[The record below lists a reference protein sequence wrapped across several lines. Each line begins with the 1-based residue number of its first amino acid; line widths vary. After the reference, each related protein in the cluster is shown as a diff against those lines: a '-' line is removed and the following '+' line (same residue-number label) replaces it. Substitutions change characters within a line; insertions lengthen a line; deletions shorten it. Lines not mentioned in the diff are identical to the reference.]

1 MTAAKYRPNRW
12 GESLMDWRRDSTDAP
27 IKADLVAV
35 AGGKFQMGRSDGP
48 PTEVPAHA
56 VTVGNFEMDKTEVTN
71 AAYAQFV
78 MQTNHA
84 PPEQWGSIRPPV
96 GQELQPVSNISY
108 DDAVAFAEW
117 RSRRD
122 GVTYRLPTEEEWEYA
137 ARNGEKDNVY
147 PWGNSW
153 ESGRAAIQEAGVGAP
168 QAVGTYPQGMNS
180 WGVLDLVGNV
190 WEWTS
195 SKASLYGGDPDKR
208 LAQQKDWI
216 VIRGGCYASS
226 IKGAFPPGPVSATIR
241 TWVAPNFKNPFLGFR
256 LVKASSNPA
265 PASKNPGQ

>member
-1 MTAAKYRPNRW
+1 VLLAGGGVGGYFIYKSR
-12 GESLMDWRRDSTDAP
+12 STVIAGPVKPTTDPADPP
-27 IKADLVAV
+27 IKANLVAIT
-35 AGGKFQMGRSDGP
+35 GGKFQMGRSDGP
-48 PTEVPAHA
+48 VSEVPAHA

-71 AAYAQFV
+71 AEYGQFV
-78 MQTNHA
+78 KQTNHA
-84 PPEQWGSIRPPV
+84 PPEHWGSIKPPV
-96 GQELQPVSNISY
+96 GQELLPISNISY

-117 RSRRD
+117 RSKRD
-122 GVTYRLPTEEEWEYA
+122 GVSYRLPTEEEWEYA
-137 ARNGEKDNVY
+137 ARNGDKDNLY
-147 PWGNSW
+147 PWGNTW
-153 ESGRAAIQEAGVGAP
+153 DAGRAAIQESGVGAP
-168 QAVGTYPQGMNS
+168 QAVGTYPQGMNT

-226 IKGAFPPGPVSATIR
+226 IKGSFPPGPVSSTIR

-256 LVKASSNPA
+256 LVKPSS
-265 PASKNPGQ
+265 